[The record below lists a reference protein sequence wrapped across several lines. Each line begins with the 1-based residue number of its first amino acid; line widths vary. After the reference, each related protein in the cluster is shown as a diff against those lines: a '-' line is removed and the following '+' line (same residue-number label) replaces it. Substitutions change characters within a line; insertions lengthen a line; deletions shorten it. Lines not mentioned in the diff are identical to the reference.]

1 MTGRNGSN
9 EARPSRTL
17 RIALLLMNGMWS
29 HDVANV
35 IQVFG
40 DNIIL
45 NESPHCSLTLVA
57 HAPAVRLDHGLS
69 AATMPLDKVPS
80 FPDLVCVPGFDD
92 PATTFGGARDA
103 ASAAESA
110 ACASWLY
117 RAHEEGAVI
126 ASLGTGAFLLAE
138 AGLLDNVTCTTHHAY
153 ANLFSSLFPQAR
165 LARDLILTHDREHNV
180 WTSAGG
186 ASGLDLC
193 LSLLSS
199 LAGSRE
205 AAAVSEAMSLW
216 RPHPLESRQAAFG
229 MPFTASDALAMSD
242 IDTLCQ
248 VIRHDL
254 SHPWTVG
261 EMARRA
267 GMSERSLQRRFL
279 QSTGETPK
287 SWLGTQRI
295 EMASAL
301 LEQTDLPL
309 PLIAER
315 VGLSSA
321 DVLYRL
327 FRTRTGESPSAHRR
341 RFLST

>member
-1 MTGRNGSN
+1 MTDRDRSGRGWP
-9 EARPSRTL
+9 ARTL
-17 RIALLLMNGMWS
+17 RVALLLMNDMWS

-45 NESPHCSLTLVA
+45 GGPPRCSLTLVA
-57 HAPAVRLDHGLS
+57 RTPDVRLDHGLS
-69 AATMPLDKVPS
+69 AAATPLDEAMVA
-80 FPDLVCVPGFDD
+80 PDLICVPGFVD
-92 PATTFGGARDA
+92 PAATFGATRDEIVT
-103 ASAAESA
+103 AESA
-110 ACASWLY
+110 TCASWL
-117 RAHEEGAVI
+117 RSAHGAGAVV

-138 AGLLDNVTCTTHHAY
+138 AGLLDGVVCTTHHAY
-153 ANLFSSLFPQAR
+153 ARLFSSLYPQAR
-165 LARDLILTHDREHNV
+165 LARDLILTHDREHAV

-199 LAGSRE
+199 LAGARE

-229 MPFTASDALAMSD
+229 MPHTASDELAMSD

-248 VIRHDL
+248 AVRRDL
-254 SHPWTVG
+254 AHPWTVD

-287 SWLGTQRI
+287 SWLGTQRV
-295 EMASAL
+295 ELASAL

-309 PLIAER
+309 PLIAAR
-315 VGLSSA
+315 VGLGSA

-327 FRTRTGESPSAHRR
+327 FRSRTGESPSRHRR
-341 RFLST
+341 RFLAT